1 MQTQNQ
7 AQHIRNSADLHRDGT
22 WGHLASKV
30 HSHHAL
36 HVRLHDRNHGEA
48 LLLLLLLLLH
58 GYHACRNTQTLL
70 SHTVDMVK
78 IFYM

>member
-1 MQTQNQ
+1 MDKQRITVINKYSVTIADTQS
-7 AQHIRNSADLHRDGT
+7 HLHWHGP
-22 WGHLASKV
+22 WGHLSAIV

-58 GYHACRNTQTLL
+58 GYHACRNT
-70 SHTVDMVK
+70 HTHCYDVL
-78 IFYM
+78 